1 MAWYNLRRGK
11 KSFDQPPF
19 WSPDHPLSLAWNA
32 GTPTNDRETIENDFE
47 GYVAG
52 AFKRC
57 GPIFACIQARQ
68 LVFSEARFQ
77 FRKFVNGRP
86 ADLFGNAELALLENP
101 WPGGTTGEL
110 LSHMEQDVS
119 LSGNSYWTK
128 CDGLGRFGNSAS
140 GKGLRLVR
148 LRPDWVTLIIGS
160 NSGDP
165 WAADAY
171 VTGYIY
177 QPKTGSIAGGANTNT
192 LTTPLLLMPDEVAH
206 YSPIPDPVARFRG
219 MSWITPII
227 REIEADNGATT
238 HKKRFFDNAAVPN
251 MVVSFD
257 SDTSEDAFNQFVTDF
272 KDKHQ
277 GSWNAYKTL
286 FLAGGADVKPLTHD
300 FRQMEFNQ
308 TVGKGESRIAIAAG
322 VPSSWVGFSE
332 GMQGSSLNAG
342 NFSASRRRFADGTM
356 RPLWRMAAASL
367 QVLVNTPSGA
377 SLWYDDRDIAFL
389 REDSMDR
396 ANIMRTQM
404 NAIDGGIKS
413 GFEPDAVVEAVF
425 NDDVSRL
432 LGKHTG
438 LVSVQMQPPVQALE
452 GESAHMSEDEARV
465 LEVQAQI
472 VQTLISSGFTEQ
484 SVIEAIEAND
494 LTKLVVAPNEEWT
507 PEGRPMMPGQP
518 GVGANAPN
526 PPTPTAPTATPG
538 APAPAKPPVA
548 PKPKT
553 PPGGSTT

>member
-1 MAWYNLRRGK
+1 MAWFRREK
-11 KSFDQPPF
+11 KAFSEPPF

-52 AFKRC
+52 AFKRN
-57 GPIFACIQARQ
+57 GPVFACIQARQ
-68 LVFSEARFQ
+68 MVFSEARFQ
-77 FRKFVNGRP
+77 WRKFVNGRP
-86 ADLFGNAELALLENP
+86 ADLFGSAELSLLENP

-110 LSHMEQDVS
+110 LAHMEQDVS
-119 LSGNSYWTK
+119 LAGNSYFTK
-128 CDGLGRFGNSAS
+128 CDEAGRFGNSAQ
-140 GKGLRLVR
+140 GQGLRLIR
-148 LRPDWVTLIIGS
+148 LRPDWVTLLIGS
-160 NSGDP
+160 KSGDP

-171 VTGYIY
+171 VTGYLY
-177 QPKTGSIAGGANTNT
+177 QPKNSGLMTGGNPLS
-192 LTTPLLLMPDEVAH
+192 TPLLLMPDEVAH

-219 MSWITPII
+219 MSWITPVI

-238 HKKRFFDNAAVPN
+238 HKKKFFDNAAVPN
-251 MVVSFD
+251 MVVRFD
-257 SDTSEDAFNQFVTDF
+257 AETSEDSFTEFVEKF
-272 KDKHQ
+272 KEQHQ

-286 FLAGGADVKPLTHD
+286 FLMGGADVTPLTHD

-308 TVGKGESRIAIAAG
+308 TVGKGESRIATAAG

-367 QVLVNTPSGA
+367 QVLVTAPSGA
-377 SLWYDDRDIAFL
+377 ALWYDDRDIAFL

-396 ANIMRTQM
+396 AEIMRTQM
-404 NAIDGGIKS
+404 NAIDAGIKS
-413 GFEPDAVVEAVF
+413 GFEPDSVVEAIF

-438 LVSVQMQPPVQALE
+438 LVSVQMQPPVEALS

-465 LEVQAQI
+465 LETQAGI
-472 VQTLISSGFTEQ
+472 IQTLITSGFTEE
-484 SVIEAIEAND
+484 SVIEAVEAND
-494 LTKLVVAPNEEWT
+494 LTKLVVDANAEWT
-507 PEGRPMMPGQP
+507 PLGRPMMPGQP
-518 GVGANAPN
+518 GVGQNAPN
-526 PPTPTAPTATPG
+526 PPTPTTAAPAPG
-538 APAPAKPPVA
+538 APPPKVPPKAPA

-553 PPGGSTT
+553 PPGGGK